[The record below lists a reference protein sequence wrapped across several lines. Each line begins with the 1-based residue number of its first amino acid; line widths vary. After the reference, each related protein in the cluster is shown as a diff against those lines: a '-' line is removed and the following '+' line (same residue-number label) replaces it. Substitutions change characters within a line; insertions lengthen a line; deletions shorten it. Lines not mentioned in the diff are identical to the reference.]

1 MLTAFKGPEAGHLV
15 VVDEG
20 GQVKRNAFLFLFFQK
35 ITLSSM
41 LLHRPGFGATMT
53 MVSLALVTPDA
64 GSKKKILFLLGSQI
78 T

>member
-20 GQVKRNAFLFLFFQK
+20 GQVKRKRFSWIFFYK
-35 ITLSSM
+35 KVTLSSM

-64 GSKKKILFLLGSQI
+64 GSEKIFFFFF
-78 T
+78 

>member
-20 GQVKRNAFLFLFFQK
+20 GQVKANRLSWFFFLQK
-35 ITLSSM
+35 RTLSSM

-64 GSKKKILFLLGSQI
+64 GSKKRFFFF
-78 T
+78 